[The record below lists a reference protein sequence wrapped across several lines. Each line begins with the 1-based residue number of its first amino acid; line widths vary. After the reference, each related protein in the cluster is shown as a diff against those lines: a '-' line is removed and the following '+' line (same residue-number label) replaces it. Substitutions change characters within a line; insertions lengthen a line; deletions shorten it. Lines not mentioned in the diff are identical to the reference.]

1 MNSLPFTRADSPDR
15 LDRPGGVARDRGSA
29 MILVLLVMTL
39 VTAMTSTIAVVTI
52 NNLQG
57 SWRSRQAGAAL
68 GAADAGISQAVQ
80 YLQNNGTRDL
90 SCSPTCTSNAWGN
103 STTPAAVTMSGSAG
117 QSYKVWIEAV
127 APYPTNDPG
136 LYRVRS
142 TGSASGAASR
152 SVVADINVTS
162 GAVPRGIFAKS
173 VTGGGDA
180 EVQRESV
187 FTTGCVFQRSKIEM
201 ATGELDAAYGI
212 PIAVHSSQI
221 ITDSV
226 GSGTTCPTTKKPIH
240 KQGTATKACNTD
252 YPYDQ
257 DKFGSL
263 LTVGDGCYN
272 AQMSGTGAWAKYY
285 QTYDTNGDGSKDVSS
300 LLQSETDLF
309 KIFGFESSL
318 TPTMLS
324 SLKQTATAQGNYW
337 TDSAGWTSPDEA
349 HAVMFF
355 DLAASDYGGTVD
367 LNDITGFGRD
377 GNLSSTDPGCPS
389 KSLTIVI
396 EGGNA
401 KLNSNQDLFASLF
414 LTGSS
419 PIGQVTKGTGTA
431 SFIGT
436 IYADTINLVGTIDIS
451 LDSCFLSNGN
461 PALASVAVASYREDD
476 RGLS

>member
-1 MNSLPFTRADSPDR
+1 MNPSVFVSTDR
-15 LDRPGGVARDRGSA
+15 RDDGARDRGSA

-39 VTAMTSTIAVVTI
+39 ITAMTSTIAVVTI

-80 YLQNNGTRDL
+80 YLQSNGTRDL
-90 SCSPTCTSNAWGN
+90 SCSPTCASNAWGN
-103 STTPAAVTMSGSAG
+103 SASPTSVTMAGSAG

-142 TGSASGAASR
+142 SGSASGAASR
-152 SVVADINVTS
+152 AVVADVSVQS

-180 EVQRESV
+180 QVHRQSV
-187 FTTGCVFQRSKIEM
+187 FSTGCVFQRSKIEM
-201 ATGELDAAYGI
+201 IDGELDAAYGI

-221 ITDSV
+221 ITDSN
-226 GSGTTCPTTKKPIH
+226 GSGTTCPSTSKPIH
-240 KQGTATKACNTD
+240 QQGSATKACNTD

-257 DKFGSL
+257 DKFGSR
-263 LTVGDGCYN
+263 LTPGDGCYD
-272 AQMSGTGAWAKYY
+272 ARMAGTGAWAKYY
-285 QTYDTNGDGSKDVSS
+285 QTYDTNGDGTKDVSS
-300 LLQSETDLF
+300 LLQSDSDLF
-309 KIFGFESSL
+309 KLFGFEPKLSS
-318 TPTMLS
+318 TMIS
-324 SLKQTATAQGNYW
+324 SLKQTAKMQGNYW
-337 TDSAGWTSPDEA
+337 TNSSGWTSPDEA

-355 DLAASDYGGTVD
+355 DLAAADYGGTVN
-367 LNDITGFGRD
+367 LNNITGFGRD
-377 GNLSSTDPGCPS
+377 ANLSATDSRCPS

-401 KLNSNQDLFASLF
+401 RLNAQQKLFASLF

-419 PIGQVTKGTGTA
+419 PIGQVTKVNGTS
-431 SFIGT
+431 SFVGT
-436 IYADTINLVGTIDIS
+436 IFADTINLVGTTDIS

-461 PALASVAVASYREDD
+461 PALASVAVTSYREDD